1 MVHLSFIL
9 TLSDPGLTIKPFFFH
24 LQILEEK
31 PIHTLSM
38 SGMGTLPPGPPLAGL
53 ATLGFAPTAAKE
65 WDQMSMY
72 SQHSQHSRLPGAAS
86 RARMYQMDR
95 PGESLIGLSV
105 RLR

>member
-1 MVHLSFIL
+1 ML
-9 TLSDPGLTIKPFFFH
+9 

-53 ATLGFAPTAAKE
+53 ATLGLAPPTAKE

-72 SQHSQHSRLPGAAS
+72 SQHSQHSRAAHHLPPRS
-86 RARMYQMDR
+86 RMYQMDR
-95 PGESLIGLSV
+95 PGE
-105 RLR
+105 